1 MCARFSQQCP
11 VYTIGHTRSS
21 SLQRNFV
28 PQTTQTFKTPQ
39 LPHFNYPAS
48 PPALQYD
55 PQFVLQMELTKTR
68 KELEDNQQ
76 NLQDIITQLE
86 DERAKS
92 SSTAAEVASLQQ
104 QLTFEERQKQ
114 RVEQNLEEITSRLLL
129 AGKRSRGRK
138 LKKKR

>member
-1 MCARFSQQCP
+1 MQAMCARLSQQCP
-11 VYTIGHTRSS
+11 VYTIGHARSN
-21 SLQRNFV
+21 SLQWNFA
-28 PQTTQTFKTPQ
+28 PQTIQAFKTPQ
-39 LPHFNYPAS
+39 LPQGTQIHFSLPAS

-104 QLTFEERQKQ
+104 QLTFEERKK
-114 RVEQNLEEITSRLLL
+114 NGMLSRIL
-129 AGKRSRGRK
+129 KRLPLGFY
-138 LKKKR
+138 